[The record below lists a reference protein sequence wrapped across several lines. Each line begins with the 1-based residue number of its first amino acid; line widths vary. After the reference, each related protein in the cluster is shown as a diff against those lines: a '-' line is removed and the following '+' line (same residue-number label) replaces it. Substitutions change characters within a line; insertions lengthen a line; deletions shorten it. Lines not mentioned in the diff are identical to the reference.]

1 MFVTAQLFW
10 LDAVNSNRRRR
21 SLKLRHQHR
30 WSERCAFATA
40 HASIADS
47 RVWRYIVLGRVN
59 ENGGIKD
66 WAELIRSFSLN
77 LYGSKMETSKHNTPC
92 CIRFDFFLLVVFCY
106 LSCCGSPLITCSLF
120 STLLFP
126 PPKDITD
133 ARASITL
140 CFFSC
145 CFFLSTLSFEFCLP
159 ASRFCGR
166 HPFFLNIPCC
176 FNMLSLMELTF
187 FAYL

>member
-140 CFFSC
+140 CFFRAVS
-145 CFFLSTLSFEFCLP
+145 FFQH
-159 ASRFCGR
+159 SRLNFACPHRGFVVNT
-166 HPFFLNIPCC
+166 PFFKIYRAVSIC
-176 FNMLSLMELTF
+176 
-187 FAYL
+187 